1 MWIHLGTDAA
11 ERRATLAALKL
22 QRLRA
27 GEQYLRERVRFLDP
41 LRSFAEHTRFDT
53 REGDLCALR
62 FDVTP
67 FEGVASARKV
77 FDALGHYFANMEIW
91 LTETLGDVTVR
102 EDDDSAGRGVSQ
114 LRLRSSLPCGVQL
127 EMNKVMYSDYYA
139 DCEDGAYG
147 VYTAD
152 YVDKDELFPYRAAER
167 LRLDVTGA
175 LTVRE
180 MKRPAASASGDAG
193 GREENVVVI
202 TRVCLLRLRTGS
214 VKLPPGAM
222 HELREGV
229 GTWEDV
235 MMRTVRQLLYQ

>member
-11 ERRATLAALKL
+11 ERRETLAALKL
-22 QRLRA
+22 RRLHA
-27 GEQYLRERVRFLDP
+27 GEQFLRERARFLDP
-41 LRSFAEHTRFDT
+41 LRSFAEHSRFDS

-67 FEGVASARKV
+67 FEGVASARTV

-114 LRLRSSLPCGVQL
+114 LRLRSSLPCGAQL
-127 EMNKVMYSDYYA
+127 EMNKVLYSDYFP
-139 DCEDGAYG
+139 DGEGDGGYG

-152 YVDKDELFPYRAAER
+152 FVDKDELFPYRAAER

-180 MKRPAASASGDAG
+180 VKRPVGGDASGAPG
-193 GREENVVVI
+193 ETVVVV
-202 TRVCLLRLRTGS
+202 TRVCLLRLHTAS
-214 VKLPPGAM
+214 VALPPGAM

-235 MMRTVRQLLYQ
+235 MLRTVRQLVYR